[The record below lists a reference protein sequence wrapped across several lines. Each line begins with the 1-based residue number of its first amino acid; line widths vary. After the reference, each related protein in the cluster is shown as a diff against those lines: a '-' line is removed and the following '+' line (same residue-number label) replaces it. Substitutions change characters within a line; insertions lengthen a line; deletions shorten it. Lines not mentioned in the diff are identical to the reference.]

1 MVNGCTPAFN
11 FRDHTSNPIG
21 GEKISLYQLSV
32 TIYTTEEY
40 VHKRSL
46 MHVKIHSYYVFLLDI
61 ASQFGN
67 LVFSYTGENSI
78 LTTIQPDIKLIE
90 QKSSKNPYFTYSVQQ
105 FVQLSALKSDKQF
118 WASKTQCEQN
128 LFYSYSNFFQILLR
142 LALSYLKIIVRI
154 EFSPFGTLFLTGDY

>member
-1 MVNGCTPAFN
+1 MVARRLSISGTTLQIPL
-11 FRDHTSNPIG
+11 
-21 GEKISLYQLSV
+21 GEKKFSFYQLSV

-46 MHVKIHSYYVFLLDI
+46 MHVKIHAYYVFLLDI
-61 ASQFGN
+61 ASQFGI
-67 LVFSYTGENSI
+67 SYTGENSI

-128 LFYSYSNFFQILLR
+128 LFYSYSNFLQILLR
-142 LALSYLKIIVRI
+142 LDLSYLKIIVRI
-154 EFSPFGTLFLTGDY
+154 EFSPLGTLFLTGDY